1 MDVVKEADRDHRHN
15 RMRIRNYGKVQDA
28 LLVPDLAAL
37 QTSRY
42 DSFLQADVPS
52 GERKHEGLE
61 AIFREA
67 FPITSR
73 DGSLSLDYV
82 SYGLG
87 RPRHTPSECR
97 KLRLTYGRPFR
108 VTFRL
113 SKEQPVE
120 EDLYL
125 GDVPMMVGS
134 GEFVISGAD
143 RVVVCQLHRSPG
155 VDFIEEKG
163 ASNRKTHICRL
174 IPERGSWIEL
184 ATSKVDSLDARVD
197 QGGKVPA
204 TMLLRAM
211 SPDLSTNEDLIKQ
224 FYASESLTVGRTQT
238 LGRVTGRRIVADI
251 VDQGTQ
257 EVVLAAGQP
266 IPPQLAQMMI
276 DSNLE
281 TVEVI
286 PRESDPL
293 ILNTLEHDPSVS
305 HEDALLRLYM
315 RTRPRTP
322 PNLDRARQA
331 FYDRFFDPNR
341 YRLGGVGRFR
351 MNRKLGLSTPED
363 ELALRVEDFIEC
375 VRYLIKLRRGDGEP
389 DDIDHLANRRLRTI
403 DELVGEE
410 LRRALLRLRRPVM
423 ERMELRNPEGLMPR
437 TLVSS
442 RVFTSVV
449 EGFFGRGELSQVV
462 DQTNPLAQ
470 LCNERR
476 LSALGPGGLNRK
488 RAGFEVRDVH
498 TSHYGRICPIE
509 TPEGTNIGLI
519 AYLSIFGAVDNYGFI
534 TTPYRRVVD
543 GRLSGEI
550 EYLRADQEE
559 RAVIATSDIATDAEG
574 RVVGEQAL
582 VRSGGD
588 FAARPSSQVTYVDV
602 SPKQVV
608 GVSASLI
615 PFLEHSDANRALMG
629 SNMQRQAVPLLTT
642 EPSIVS
648 TGMERAVA
656 ENSGLVVKARY
667 RGAVTHVDAQRVVV
681 DEVDEYVLHKFEK
694 LNEGACLNQ
703 RPLVRPGDYVKAG
716 QVVADGPAT
725 CNGELALGKNV
736 LAAFMTYD
744 GYNFEDAILISE
756 RLVRDGRYTSIHL
769 ETFEAEVRETKLGPE
784 EFTRD
789 IPNVPE
795 RALRDLDED
804 GVVREGALLEA
815 GDILVGKVS
824 PKGRTELSAE
834 DKLLHAVFGRA
845 GEDVRN
851 DSLIL
856 PPGSE
861 GVVVRT
867 ERFERRLNI
876 DPEEEARRVR
886 EIQESGNARIAETF
900 LGLMRKLETTLG
912 QSPRSDL
919 TGSPLLAEGDA
930 TEVER
935 VLRAEEQFD
944 PADVAGVNDGNRE
957 QVRQTIRRYREKA
970 QSIRDEMERQCLRLK
985 FGDELPRGVL
995 KMVRVCVAAK
1005 RVLSVGDKMA
1015 GRHGNK
1021 GVVARVVPEEDMPF
1035 LDDGTPVELLLNPLG
1050 VPSRM
1055 NLGQIFETHL
1065 GWAAKALGFRAVT
1078 PIFCGATEAEIRD
1091 SLQEAGLPIEGKSRL
1106 RDGRTGQ
1113 PFEQAV
1119 TVGYIY
1125 MMKLH
1130 HLVEDKVHARATG
1143 PYSLVTQQPLGGKAR
1158 FGGQR
1163 LGEMEV
1169 WAVEA
1174 YGAAH
1179 VLQEL
1184 LTVKSDDVEGRSRM
1198 FESMVKGRNTLQAG
1212 TPVSFDVLVNEIRG
1226 LGLNLE
1232 LHKDGA
1238 LMP

>member
-1 MDVVKEADRDHRHN
+1 MDVVKEADRDHRQN

-28 LLVPDLAAL
+28 LAVPELAAL
-37 QTSRY
+37 QAKRY
-42 DSFLQADVPS
+42 EAFLQADVPS
-52 GERKHEGLE
+52 AELEPQGLE
-61 AIFREA
+61 ATFREA

-97 KLRLTYGRPFR
+97 KLRLSYGRPLR

-113 SKEQPVE
+113 NKEQPVE

-125 GDVPMMVGS
+125 GDVPVMVGS
-134 GEFVISGAD
+134 GEFVINGAD

-155 VDFIEEKG
+155 VDFIEERG
-163 ASNRKTHICRL
+163 ASNRKSYVCRL
-174 IPERGSWIEL
+174 IPDRGSWIEL
-184 ATSKVDSLDARVD
+184 STSKADSLDARID

-204 TMLLRAM
+204 TMLLRAT
-211 SPDLSTNEDLIKQ
+211 SPDLSTSEDIIRQ
-224 FYASESLTVGRTQT
+224 FYESEALSVGSGQSLDQVAGRK
-238 LGRVTGRRIVADI
+238 IVADI
-251 VDQGTQ
+251 VDQTTQ

-266 IPPQLAQMMI
+266 IPAQLAQLMI
-276 DSNLE
+276 ESNME

-286 PRESDPL
+286 PRDCDPL
-293 ILNTLEHDPSVS
+293 ILNTLEHDPAVS
-305 HEDALLRLYM
+305 HEDALLRLYV

-331 FYDRFFDPNR
+331 FYERFFDPNR
-341 YRLGGVGRFR
+341 YRLGRVGRFR
-351 MNRKLGLSTPED
+351 MDRKLGLSGQED
-363 ELALRVEDFIEC
+363 ALTLRVEDLIEC
-375 VRYLIKLRRGDGEP
+375 IRYLMKLRRGDGEP

-410 LRRALLRLRRPVM
+410 LRRALLRLRRSVM
-423 ERMELRNPEGLMPR
+423 ERMESRNTEALTPR
-437 TLVSS
+437 MLVSS
-442 RVFTSVV
+442 RVFSSVV
-449 EGFFGRGELSQVV
+449 EDFFGRSELSQVV
-462 DQTNPLAQ
+462 DQANPLAQ

-498 TSHYGRICPIE
+498 TSHYGRVCPIE

-519 AYLSIFGAVDNYGFI
+519 AYLSIFGSVDSYGFV
-534 TTPYRRVVD
+534 TTPYRRVANR
-543 GRLSGEI
+543 RLSSEI

-559 RAVIATSDIATDAEG
+559 REVIATSDIATDAQG

-642 EPSIVS
+642 EPPIIS

-656 ENSGLVVKARY
+656 ENSGLVVKARH
-667 RGAVTHVDAQRVVV
+667 RGVVTHVDAQHLVV
-681 DEVDEYVLHKFEK
+681 DGVDEYALHKFEG

-703 RPLVRPGDYVKAG
+703 RPLVRPGDHVKAG
-716 QVVADGPAT
+716 QILADGPAT
-725 CNGELALGKNV
+725 CDGELALGKNV
-736 LAAFMTYD
+736 LTAFMTYD
-744 GYNFEDAILISE
+744 GYNFEDAILVSE
-756 RLVRDGRYTSIHL
+756 RLVKDDRYTSVHIA
-769 ETFEAEVRETKLGPE
+769 TFEAEVRETKLGPE
-784 EFTRD
+784 EFSRD

-804 GVVREGALLEA
+804 GILRVGARVEA

-824 PKGRTELSAE
+824 PKGRVELSAE

-851 DSLIL
+851 DSLVL
-856 PPGSE
+856 PPGFE
-861 GVVVRT
+861 GVVVHS
-867 ERFERRLNI
+867 EKLERRLNI
-876 DPEEEARRVR
+876 DHDEEARRVR
-886 EIQESGNARIAETF
+886 EIQQAGHARVAETF
-900 LGLMRKLETTLG
+900 LALMHKLETILG
-912 QSPRSDL
+912 ESPRSERTGADL
-919 TGSPLLAEGDA
+919 LTPEGTANVA
-930 TEVER
+930 T

-944 PADVAGVNDGNRE
+944 PADLAGVTDRDRE
-957 QVRQTIRRYREKA
+957 QVEQTVRRYRDKI
-970 QSIRDEMERQCLRLK
+970 QRIRDDTDRQCVRLK

-995 KMVRVCVAAK
+995 KMARVRVATK
-1005 RVLSVGDKMA
+1005 RILSVGDKMA

-1021 GVVARVVPEEDMPF
+1021 GVVARVVPEEDMP
-1035 LDDGTPVELLLNPLG
+1035 LLEDGTPVELLLNPLG

-1065 GWAAKALGFRAVT
+1065 GWAAKALGFRVVT

-1091 SLQEAGLPIEGKSRL
+1091 SLREAGLPVEGKSLL
-1106 RDGRTGQ
+1106 RDGRTGE
-1113 PFEQAV
+1113 PFEQEV

-1130 HLVEDKVHARATG
+1130 HLVDDKVHARSTG
-1143 PYSLVTQQPLGGKAR
+1143 PYSMVTQQPLGGKAR

-1169 WAVEA
+1169 WALEA
-1174 YGAAH
+1174 HGAAYL
-1179 VLQEL
+1179 LQEL
-1184 LTVKSDDVEGRSRM
+1184 LTVKSDDVDGRSRM

-1232 LHKDGA
+1232 LHKNGA